1 MYAPGLGYYAAGWQ
15 KFGGAGDFVT
25 APELT
30 PLFGRSLARQFVQM
44 VEEIDGGEILELGPG
59 SGRLAGDLLEAMA
72 ELGTPPSRYCL
83 LEVSAELRERQRTH
97 LTLVVPGQVARIKWI
112 DLLPERWRGLVFAN
126 EVLDSIPPHLVLRRD
141 GEWYE
146 RGVTLA
152 AGGRLVFTDRVL
164 GRGALR
170 DAAQARFPPDGDYLS
185 ELNPAAEALVRE
197 LAQRCERG
205 AMLFL
210 DYGFPAAEYYHPQRS
225 AGTLMAHYRHRA
237 LADPFFLPG
246 LTDLTTHVDFS
257 AMAHAGVAGGM
268 ELAGYTT
275 QARFLLNC
283 GLLDELQRCGDPKST
298 TYLREAIA
306 VQRLTSPAEMGEL
319 FKVLALTRNIDRGLL
334 GFRDGDQAHRL

>member
-1 MYAPGLGYYAAGWQ
+1 
-15 KFGGAGDFVT
+15 V
-25 APELT
+25 
-30 PLFGRSLARQFVQM
+30 
-44 VEEIDGGEILELGPG
+44 
-59 SGRLAGDLLEAMA
+59 
-72 ELGTPPSRYCL
+72 
-83 LEVSAELRERQRTH
+83 
-97 LTLVVPGQVARIKWI
+97 
-112 DLLPERWRGLVFAN
+112 VFAN

-152 AGGRLVFTDRVL
+152 AGGRLAAADRVL

-197 LAQRCERG
+197 LAQRCDRG
-205 AMLFL
+205 AMLLF
-210 DYGFPAAEYYHPQRS
+210 DYGFPGSEYYHPQRN
-225 AGTLMAHYRHRA
+225 AGTLMSHYRHRA

-246 LTDLTTHVDFS
+246 LTDLTAHVDFS
-257 AMAHAGVAGGM
+257 AIAHAGVAGGM
-268 ELAGYTT
+268 DLAGYTT

-283 GLLDELQRCGDPKST
+283 GLLDELQRCGDPQSMA
-298 TYLREAIA
+298 YLREATA

-319 FKVLALTRNIDRGLL
+319 FKVLALTRDIDRGLV